1 MLRTAL
7 SIIALAFVSVSLSV
21 SVAGASAQVFD
32 INADP
37 VVRRPAL
44 FQRIYVPSGFDSNDH
59 VQIVG
64 EGMFRSTC
72 YRPAPTSV
80 RVVESARTIYIG
92 PVAYEYAG
100 LCLQVVL
107 PFERTIEVGILKPG
121 LWKVVQE
128 SNSANLGEI
137 KINEAT
143 VASADDFLYAPIS
156 QAFFRQRGM
165 RGEVLLTGYFLNN
178 CMSLED
184 VKVSVEKRVIVL
196 QPLVRIEER
205 SSCENGRFPFFTTV
219 PIDLIP
225 KGRYLLH
232 VRTMNGNAINSLVE
246 VR

>member
-1 MLRTAL
+1 MIRTAL
-7 SIIALAFVSVSLSV
+7 SVIALALVSVSD
-21 SVAGASAQVFD
+21 ATAQVSD
-32 INADP
+32 INVDS
-37 VVRRPAL
+37 VVRRPAH

-72 YRPAPTSV
+72 YRPASTSV
-80 RVVESARTIYIG
+80 RVVEASKTIFIG

-107 PFERTIEVGILKPG
+107 PFERTIDVGILKPG
-121 LWKVVQE
+121 LWRVVQE
-128 SNSANLGEI
+128 SNSAQVGEI
-137 KINEAT
+137 KITEAT
-143 VASADDFLYAPIS
+143 VESADDFLYAPIS

-165 RGEVLLTGYFLNN
+165 RGEVLLTGYFLND

-184 VKVSVEKRVIVL
+184 VKISVEKRVIVL
-196 QPLVRIEER
+196 QPMVRIEER
-205 SSCENGRFPFFTTV
+205 SSCKNGRFPFFTTV

-232 VRTMNGNAINSLVE
+232 VRAMNGNAINSLVE